1 MPIGY
6 SKVTWIEH
14 VEADDTAIYNI
25 YKPLLNSGL
34 AFGAKRWIA
43 TLDRQCEWLASA
55 MATNLPDDNMTN
67 MSSIRRSRGKKECV
81 EASRENDN

>member
-1 MPIGY
+1 M
-6 SKVTWIEH
+6 EH

-67 MSSIRRSRGKKECV
+67 MSRYNNTLFE
-81 EASRENDN
+81 